1 MHGKTNIM
9 QFLYLKWFVDKIF
22 EKLSQIEPVLKYFS
36 HDLTNN
42 CIKIFW
48 YFIDLDRKSTLVF
61 YHIKHK
67 PVGPLLLLNAVV
79 IDINLCKNSAKNKIN
94 LGWLFNNNY
103 YSI

>member
-1 MHGKTNIM
+1 MH
-9 QFLYLKWFVDKIF
+9 FSYLKWFVDIF
-22 EKLSQIEPVLKYFS
+22 EKIACFFKYFS

-67 PVGPLLLLNAVV
+67 PVGPLLNAVV
-79 IDINLCKNSAKNKIN
+79 IDINLYKNSAKNKIN